1 MKITVR
7 WNKQF
12 ASLRSKTR
20 FCSLMRKCL
29 MNMCRYLIIK
39 NRNTLNKKLQS
50 LDLTYIDL
58 LQNLNGFIV
67 VTRFSDGFIIGFSH
81 LHRVGNYRMISVAK
95 GIDFGSEVT
104 GTPLPIFVR
113 SLNALALNL
122 ETIYQRFIGLI

>member
-12 ASLRSKTR
+12 VSLSSKAR

-50 LDLTYIDL
+50 LDLTYRDL
-58 LQNLNGFIV
+58 LQNLTDFIV
-67 VTRFSDGFIIGFSH
+67 VTRFSDGFIIGFSP
-81 LHRVGNYRMISVAK
+81 LYKIGKYRMISVAK
-95 GIDFGSEVT
+95 GIDFGSETT